1 MPADVLAAPL
11 LRVALFQ
18 GLKPLQLAEIARRA
32 ERIVFKDGDI
42 ITAEDAQGDAAF
54 LLVSG
59 SAYVDADADQS
70 AGERLRVTPVETGS
84 LIGEMAM
91 LIEHHYGATIRA
103 KGQVRALKITR
114 TQMHAHMLRDPS
126 LAEHL
131 TDLIAGRLHTATEE
145 LQRIDQLLDATAHW
159 ETPCDD
165 RQHAFIPGSIAS
177 GRVLPAPLTH

>member
-1 MPADVLAAPL
+1 MSADALAAPL

-18 GLKPLQLAEIARRA
+18 GLKPPQLAEIARRA

-42 ITAEDAQGDAAF
+42 ITAEDAPGDAAF

-59 SAYVDADADQS
+59 AADVDADA
-70 AGERLRVTPVETGS
+70 GEGLHATPVETGS

-131 TDLIAGRLHTATEE
+131 TDLIAGRLHAATEE

-159 ETPCDD
+159 ETPSDD
-165 RQHAFIPGSIAS
+165 GEHTFIPGSVVSAK
-177 GRVLPAPLTH
+177 VLPAPLTH

>member
-1 MPADVLAAPL
+1 MPADALAAPL

-18 GLKPLQLAEIARRA
+18 GLKPLQLSEIARRA

-42 ITAEDAQGDAAF
+42 ITAEDVPGDAAF

-59 SAYVDADADQS
+59 CAEIVPD
-70 AGERLRVTPVETGS
+70 GENGRQATPVEIGS

-91 LIEHHYGATIRA
+91 LIEHDYGATVRA

-114 TQMHAHMLRDPS
+114 ALMHSHMLRDPS

-131 TDLIAGRLHTATEE
+131 TAVITGRLHTATEE

-159 ETPCDD
+159 ETQSVDGD
-165 RQHAFIPGSIAS
+165 QAFLPDSIGT
-177 GRVLPAPLTH
+177 GRALPAPVAH

>member
-1 MPADVLAAPL
+1 MPADALAAPL

-18 GLKPLQLAEIARRA
+18 GLKPPQLAEIARRA

-42 ITAEDAQGDAAF
+42 ITAEDAPGDAAF

-59 SAYVDADADQS
+59 SAHVVAC
-70 AGERLRVTPVETGS
+70 AGDGLLAAPVETGS

-91 LIEHHYGATIRA
+91 LIEHQYGATIRA

-114 TQMHAHMLRDPS
+114 MQMHAHMLRDPS

-131 TDLIAGRLHTATEE
+131 TDLIAGRLHAATEE

-159 ETPCDD
+159 ETPSDD
-165 RQHAFIPGSIAS
+165 GDHAFIPGSVAI